1 MFFPRIYL
9 HYLFLRVRYGIDIS
23 DYFDNQLW
31 NRTVNHEDFYGQ
43 LHTYIHKWSY
53 ASRHYSPSQ
62 GKWWLMFHYF
72 DYLVSKLYCPGLDA
86 MDYFRCQF
94 YNFLPSKRN
103 TFITEGQLCKMVD
116 KLNGS
121 PDGIKLAK
129 IFRSKAAFNKLFSDV
144 VGRSWILVD
153 ASTKTEFEDFCNVH
167 HKVIGKPSEGRL
179 SEKSSI
185 SSVRIENPLLALY
198 RCTEYFGLARTFR
211 TVWGGDE
218 APGGFGMRSLISV
231 PASRSFKRC
240 FEQGLRTCI

>member
-211 TVWGGDE
+211 T
-218 APGGFGMRSLISV
+218 A
-231 PASRSFKRC
+231 
-240 FEQGLRTCI
+240 

>member
-179 SEKSSI
+179 SEKSNI
-185 SSVRIENPLLALY
+185 P
-198 RCTEYFGLARTFR
+198 
-211 TVWGGDE
+211 
-218 APGGFGMRSLISV
+218 
-231 PASRSFKRC
+231 
-240 FEQGLRTCI
+240 Q